1 MARYSI
7 LLRLVFLSAVLLAF
21 LLATNAF
28 LSSRL
33 SRNASAIS
41 DGAAAIQT
49 LTLANAA
56 STHFGEVKY
65 WLSDLSVSLLLR
77 SERNAKTALT
87 ALQQELDALEDIAPD
102 RVAIIRIEVQGL
114 FDQSMLA
121 VDAYTND
128 QRVIGNS
135 LVAKGQEH
143 IRRVDEEL
151 GALVAE
157 REAQAVATSEAAH
170 AEAVRAVQLSTLIVV
185 AAGIVGLLLTLLVVG
200 SITSPLRQLLR
211 AMEAITGGNLE
222 SRLPKPG
229 NDEIGAMSRTLGL
242 FRRALRPAY

>member
-7 LLRLVFLSAVLLAF
+7 LLRLVLLSGVLLAF

-33 SRNASAIS
+33 ARNATAIS
-41 DGAAAIQT
+41 DGASAIQT

-56 STHFGEVKY
+56 STHFGELKY
-65 WLSDLSVSLLLR
+65 WLSDLSVSLLVR
-77 SERNAKTALT
+77 SERNAKTARA
-87 ALQQELDALEDIAPD
+87 ALDQELSALESIAPD
-102 RVAIIRIEVQGL
+102 RVAVIRTEVAGL
-114 FDQSMLA
+114 FEQSMKA

-170 AEAVRAVQLSTLIVV
+170 AEAVRAVARPI
-185 AAGIVGLLLTLLVVG
+185 
-200 SITSPLRQLLR
+200 
-211 AMEAITGGNLE
+211 M
-222 SRLPKPG
+222 
-229 NDEIGAMSRTLGL
+229 
-242 FRRALRPAY
+242 LRP